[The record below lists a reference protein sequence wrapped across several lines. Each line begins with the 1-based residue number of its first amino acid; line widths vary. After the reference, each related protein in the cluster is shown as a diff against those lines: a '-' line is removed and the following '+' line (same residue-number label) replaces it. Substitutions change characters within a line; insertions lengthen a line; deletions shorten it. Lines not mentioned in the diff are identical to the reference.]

1 MPRDEGHLMFQ
12 GVVRNKE
19 RPHFGRTLSFESR
32 ELFIRWVA
40 AMLVAEHQTDIL
52 PPDTLLNIEDDWRKE
67 KKKR

>member
-1 MPRDEGHLMFQ
+1 MPYDQVHFIMFQ

-52 PPDTLLNIEDDWRKE
+52 PPDTLLNIEDD
-67 KKKR
+67 